1 MAIIAKASGG
11 GGDFTP
17 APAGVHQAVCVDIVD
32 LGLLK
37 VTFGGKEKE
46 QHKISIR
53 WQIAENM
60 DIGKPFLVQKRYT
73 LSLHEKATL
82 RKDLE
87 SWRGRAFTD
96 AESDGFDVENV
107 LGANCL
113 LNVTHAKKGESTYAN
128 VVAIMPLPKGMP
140 KMAAVDY
147 VRQVDRT
154 DAPADQHD
162 ITPDADDIG
171 F

>member
-1 MAIIAKASGG
+1 MAIIAKAGGG

-17 APAGVHQAVCVDIVD
+17 APAGVHQAVCVDVVD

-46 QHKISIR
+46 QHKISVR

-87 SWRGRAFTD
+87 SWRGRAFTSE
-96 AESDGFDVENV
+96 ESDGFDVENV
-107 LGANCL
+107 IGANCL
-113 LNVTHAKKGESTYAN
+113 LNIMHTKKGESTYAN
-128 VVAIMPLPKGMP
+128 VTAIMPLAKGMP
-140 KMAAVDY
+140 KMSAVGY
-147 VRQVDRT
+147 VRQIDRT
-154 DAPADQHD
+154 DNAPEPAD
-162 ITPDADDIG
+162 IAPDVDDIG